1 MDGLTQT
8 HLQRRNGGIF
18 MANEKKKKMEFSK
31 KILIFVGIINV
42 VVIGFSIALMWRTMD
57 TTPLAYLIPSIAA
70 EVSISTNAYY
80 SKARRENILKIMQS
94 NNVPIDENT
103 IHTLIQ

>member
-1 MDGLTQT
+1 MG
-8 HLQRRNGGIF
+8 R
-18 MANEKKKKMEFSK
+18 KKRKKNMEFSK
-31 KILIFVGIINV
+31 KILLFVGAINV
-42 VVIGFSIALMWRTMD
+42 IVIAFSIVLMWRTMD

-94 NNVPIDENT
+94 NNIPVNENT

>member
-1 MDGLTQT
+1 
-8 HLQRRNGGIF
+8 
-18 MANEKKKKMEFSK
+18 MARKKRKKNMEFSK
-31 KILIFVGIINV
+31 KILIFVGIVNV
-42 VVIGFSIALMWRTMD
+42 IVIGFSIVLMWRTMD

-80 SKARRENILKIMQS
+80 SKARRENLLKIMNS
-94 NNVPIDENT
+94 NNVPINENT

>member
-1 MDGLTQT
+1 MG
-8 HLQRRNGGIF
+8 R
-18 MANEKKKKMEFSK
+18 KKRKKNMEFSK
-31 KILIFVGIINV
+31 KILIFVGIINII
-42 VVIGFSIALMWRTMD
+42 VIVFSIALMWRTMD
-57 TTPLAYLIPSIAA
+57 TSPLCYLIPSVAA

>member
-1 MDGLTQT
+1 
-8 HLQRRNGGIF
+8 
-18 MANEKKKKMEFSK
+18 MAKYAKKMEFSK
-31 KILIFVGIINV
+31 KILIFVGAINV
-42 VVIGFSIALMWRTMD
+42 VVIAFSIALMWRTMD

-94 NNVPIDENT
+94 NNVPVNENT

>member
-1 MDGLTQT
+1 
-8 HLQRRNGGIF
+8 
-18 MANEKKKKMEFSK
+18 MAKKKRKNNMEFSK
-31 KILIFVGIINV
+31 KILYFVGVVNV
-42 VVIGFSIALMWRTMD
+42 IVVAFSIVLMWKTMD
-57 TTPLAYLIPSIAA
+57 TTPLCYLIPSVAA

-94 NNVPIDENT
+94 NNVPVNENT

>member
-1 MDGLTQT
+1 MG
-8 HLQRRNGGIF
+8 R
-18 MANEKKKKMEFSK
+18 KKRKKNMEFSK
-31 KILIFVGIINV
+31 KILYFVGAVNII
-42 VVIGFSIALMWRTMD
+42 VIIFAIVLMWRTMD
-57 TTPLAYLIPSIAA
+57 TSPLCYLIPSVAA

-94 NNVPIDENT
+94 NNVPINENT